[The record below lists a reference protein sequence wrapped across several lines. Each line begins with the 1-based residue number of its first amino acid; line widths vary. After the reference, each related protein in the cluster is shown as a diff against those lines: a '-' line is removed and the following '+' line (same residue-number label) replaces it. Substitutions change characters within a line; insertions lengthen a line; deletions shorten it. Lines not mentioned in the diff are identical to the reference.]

1 MKKVFA
7 LPLGGA
13 SSHSYICAEVMT
25 RFGKKALSVPA
36 FTLREFC
43 NFPAAKFLAS
53 ISLWNVL
60 VFLE

>member
-1 MKKVFA
+1 MRKVFA
-7 LPLGGA
+7 LATQWA

-25 RFGKKALSVPA
+25 RFGKKGLSVPA

-43 NFPAAKFLAS
+43 NFSLAKFLAS